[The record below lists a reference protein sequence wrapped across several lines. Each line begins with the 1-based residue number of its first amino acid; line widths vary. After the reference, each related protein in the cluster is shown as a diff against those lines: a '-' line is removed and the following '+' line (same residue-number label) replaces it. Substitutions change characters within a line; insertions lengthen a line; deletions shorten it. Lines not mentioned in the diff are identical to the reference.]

1 MGVRMKG
8 VWREVWEI
16 CGRCGFP
23 YPLSMLTKQKGLLV
37 CSGCFDNTLVE
48 RRSQMIDQVL
58 ADGQEGDNPKAEKQA
73 SDDTF
78 EIMF

>member
-1 MGVRMKG
+1 
-8 VWREVWEI
+8 
-16 CGRCGFP
+16 
-23 YPLSMLTKQKGLLV
+23 MLTKQKGLLV